1 MHLVKG
7 HDGAIGGRKASQC
20 PRMTLSGLFL
30 RGKELRLAR
39 RRARKALPFEL
50 RLGTV
55 DAGRGRGCR
64 AGEGKEARKR

>member
-1 MHLVKG
+1 MPKDDAAWAFLSRQ
-7 HDGAIGGRKASQC
+7 GAKIGS
-20 PRMTLSGLFL
+20 TT
-30 RGKELRLAR
+30 
-39 RRARKALPFEL
+39 RAKALPFEL